1 MITDS
6 VKLIFSGAISTKLWL
21 AAILANVGAM
31 TLSVFIDD
39 ELFPDLGVGATALL
53 TIILIVGVIALFVTL
68 WNLTRALALAHTGE
82 QGGVG
87 PWIGW
92 GFVAILPVVPLFI
105 LLDFASDEQPFWL
118 LSSFV
123 LAAASCLLVPI
134 SVHATG
140 RAINRNGASLGTIFD
155 YWLARYTRLFVAYFI
170 VSVPLTMISDALD
183 NYGNSTPTDAI
194 LTAFATSILYFIV
207 TLLSI
212 AVTVIAYREAEAGRP
227 LSAS

>member
-6 VKLIFSGAISTKLWL
+6 VKLIFSGVISTKLWV
-21 AAILANVGAM
+21 AALLTNVGVM
-31 TLSVFIDD
+31 TLSVFTDD
-39 ELFPDLGVGATALL
+39 ELFPHISVGASALL
-53 TIILIVGVIALFVTL
+53 TIGLIVGVIGLFVTL
-68 WNLTRALALAHTGE
+68 WNLTRVLALARADE

-92 GFVAILPVVPLFI
+92 GFVAMLPVLPLFI
-105 LLDFASDEQPFWL
+105 LFDFASGNQPFWL

-140 RAINRNGASLGTIFD
+140 RAINRNGPSLGTIFD

-170 VSVPLTMISDALD
+170 VSVPLTMISDGLD
-183 NYGNSTPTDAI
+183 NYGNSTPTDAV

-207 TLLSI
+207 TLLGI
-212 AVTVIAYREAEAGRP
+212 AVTVIAYREAEAGKP

>member
-6 VKLIFSGAISTKLWL
+6 VKLIFSGAISTKLWV
-21 AAILANVGAM
+21 AALLANVGAM
-31 TLSVFIDD
+31 TLTAFLDD
-39 ELFPDLGVGATALL
+39 ELFPDLSVGATALL
-53 TIILIVGVIALFVTL
+53 TISLIVGVIGLFVTR
-68 WNLTRALALAHTGE
+68 WKLTRALALAHADE

-87 PWIGW
+87 PWLGW
-92 GFVAILPVVPLFI
+92 GFVAMLPVLPLFI
-105 LLDFASDEQPFWL
+105 LLDFASDKQPFWL

-123 LAAASCLLVPI
+123 FAAASCLLVPI

-140 RAINRNGASLGTIFD
+140 RAINQNGPSLSAIFD

-183 NYGNSTPTDAI
+183 NYGNSTPTDAV
-194 LTAFATSILYFIV
+194 LTTFATSILYFIV

-212 AVTVIAYREAEAGRP
+212 AVTVIAYREAEASRP
-227 LSAS
+227 LSVS

>member
-1 MITDS
+1 
-6 VKLIFSGAISTKLWL
+6 
-21 AAILANVGAM
+21 M

-39 ELFPDLGVGATALL
+39 ELFPDLSVGATALL
-53 TIILIVGVIALFVTL
+53 TISLIIGVIALVVTH
-68 WNLTRALALAHTGE
+68 WNLTRALALSHADE
-82 QGGVG
+82 QGDVG

-92 GFVAILPVVPLFI
+92 SIVAILPVLPLSF
-105 LLDFASDEQPFWL
+105 LLDSASDKQPFWL

-123 LAAASCLLVPI
+123 FAAASCLLVPI

-140 RAINRNGASLGTIFD
+140 RAINQNGPSLGAIFD
-155 YWLARYTRLFVAYFI
+155 YWLARYTRLFIAYLL
-170 VSVPLTMISDALD
+170 VSVPLTMISDALY
-183 NYGNSTPTDAI
+183 NYGKSSQTVAV